1 MNEKGYQGKGNIVYK
16 FVTVLLL
23 VIIIILLLFFNR
35 FGKVEDSEK
44 LVPTGNV
51 DVFDIAVI
59 CTCEGDKCTYTD
71 IDGNEIPVFN
81 DETDQKLVGYVFVDD
96 KSGNY
101 LYQQRLQIF
110 NNPAYQFTNK
120 IAPGVSNVYHFVLH
134 NGTNKNVK
142 YKIKMYEDS
151 EYKINMVYRLKVND
165 KYMIGNDSKW
175 VTAEEL
181 ETQFNNLNRSRSDNY
196 SLEWQWL
203 YEGDDV
209 NDTIAGVN
217 MDSEYK
223 LNIRIYFEE
232 VNN

>member
-101 LYQQRLQIF
+101 LSINLTSEQE
-110 NNPAYQFTNK
+110 PK
-120 IAPGVSNVYHFVLH
+120 II
-134 NGTNKNVK
+134 KK
-142 YKIKMYEDS
+142 KKI
-151 EYKINMVYRLKVND
+151 V
-165 KYMIGNDSKW
+165 
-175 VTAEEL
+175 
-181 ETQFNNLNRSRSDNY
+181 
-196 SLEWQWL
+196 
-203 YEGDDV
+203 
-209 NDTIAGVN
+209 
-217 MDSEYK
+217 
-223 LNIRIYFEE
+223 
-232 VNN
+232 